1 MGILYKKWDEGKY
14 RVLQARTWMQYGGGG
29 FVLFIYVYFNVLK
42 VRGIGA
48 WIMLGI
54 FALLILLVTIDGRE
68 AWFIALRKKK
78 FIKSGRAYSFSDPI
92 TFKIEK

>member
-14 RVLQARTWMQYGGGG
+14 RVLQARTWMQYGWGV
-29 FVLFIYVYFNVLK
+29 FVLFIYIYFSVLK
-42 VRGIGA
+42 VRGFWA

-54 FALLILLVTIDGRE
+54 FALLILLVSIDGRE
-68 AWFIALRKKK
+68 AWFIAIRKKK
-78 FIKSGRAYSFSDPI
+78 FTKSGRAYSFSDPI